1 MMDADERKPMTLEET
16 LHADM
21 VAALKARESDVVT
34 TLRMAI
40 GAIKNE
46 KVAGKEARELS
57 EADEVAVLQREVR
70 TRKDSAQAYT
80 DGNRPELA
88 AKELA
93 EAEILARYLPAMLS
107 DAELD
112 AVVAEEVAAAEAS
125 AGEKPTMRQMG
136 AIIKAVNAR
145 VAGRAEGSAVA
156 AKVKAAL
163 A

>member
-1 MMDADERKPMTLEET
+1 MSLEDK
-16 LHADM
+16 LHTDM
-21 VAALKARESDVVT
+21 VAALKARESDLVT

-40 GAIKNE
+40 GALKNE
-46 KVAGKEARELS
+46 KVAGKQARELS
-57 EADEVAVLQREVR
+57 EAEEVAVLQREVR

-93 EAEILARYLPAMLS
+93 EAEILARYLPSMLS
-107 DAELD
+107 EAELD

-136 AIIKAVNAR
+136 AIIKAVNGR
-145 VAGRAEGSAVA
+145 VAGRAEGASVA

>member
-1 MMDADERKPMTLEET
+1 MSLEDK
-16 LHADM
+16 LHTDM
-21 VAALKARESDVVT
+21 VAALKAREGDLVT

-40 GAIKNE
+40 GALKNE
-46 KVAGKEARELS
+46 KVAGKQARELS
-57 EADEVAVLQREVR
+57 EAEEVAVLQREVR

-93 EAEILARYLPAMLS
+93 EAEILARYLPSMLS
-107 DAELD
+107 EAELD

-136 AIIKAVNAR
+136 AIIKAVNGR
-145 VAGRAEGSAVA
+145 VAGRAEGASVA

>member
-1 MMDADERKPMTLEET
+1 MTLEEN
-16 LHADM
+16 LHQDM
-21 VAALKARESDVVT
+21 VAAMKARDSALVT

-40 GAIKNE
+40 GALKNE
-46 KVAGKEARELS
+46 KVAGKEARQLS

-70 TRKDSAQAYT
+70 SRRDSAQAYT
-80 DGNRPELA
+80 DGMRPELA

-93 EAEILARYLPAMLS
+93 EVDILSRYLPAMLS

-112 AVVAEEVAAAEAS
+112 AIVAEEVATAAAS
-125 AGEKPTMRQMG
+125 AGGAPGMRQMG
-136 AIIKAVNAR
+136 AVMKAVNAR

-156 AKVKAAL
+156 AKVRAAL

>member
-1 MMDADERKPMTLEET
+1 MSLEET

-21 VAALKARESDVVT
+21 VTAMKARDSQLTT

-40 GAIKNE
+40 GALKNE
-46 KVAGKEARELS
+46 KVAGKAARELT

-88 AKELA
+88 EKELA
-93 EAEILARYLPAMLS
+93 EAEILAKYLPAMLS
-107 DAELD
+107 DDELD
-112 AVVAEEVAAAEAS
+112 AIVAEEVSAVEAAS
-125 AGEKPTMRQMG
+125 GEKPTMRQMG
-136 AIIKAVNAR
+136 AVVKAVNAK
-145 VAGRAEGSAVA
+145 VAGRAEGATVA

>member
-1 MMDADERKPMTLEET
+1 MTLEET
-16 LHADM
+16 LHQDM
-21 VAALKARESDVVT
+21 VAAMKARDSALVT

-40 GAIKNE
+40 GALKNE
-46 KVAGKEARELS
+46 KVAGKEARQLS

-70 TRKDSAQAYT
+70 SRRDSAQAYT
-80 DGNRPELA
+80 DGMRPELA

-93 EAEILARYLPAMLS
+93 EVDILSRYLPAMLS

-112 AVVAEEVAAAEAS
+112 AIVAEQVATAAAS
-125 AGEKPTMRQMG
+125 AGGAPGMRQMG
-136 AIIKAVNAR
+136 AVMKAVNAR

-156 AKVKAAL
+156 AKVRAAL

>member
-1 MMDADERKPMTLEET
+1 MTLEDT

-21 VAALKARESDVVT
+21 VAALKARDSELVT

-40 GAIKNE
+40 GALKNE
-46 KVAGKEARELS
+46 KVAGKVARELT

-93 EAEILARYLPAMLS
+93 EAEVLARYLPAMLG
-107 DAELD
+107 DDELD
-112 AVVAEEVAAAEAS
+112 AIVAEEVAAAAAA

>member
-1 MMDADERKPMTLEET
+1 MTLEET

-136 AIIKAVNAR
+136 AIIKAVNGR
-145 VAGRAEGSAVA
+145 VAGRAEGAAVA

>member
-1 MMDADERKPMTLEET
+1 MTLEET
-16 LHADM
+16 LHHDM
-21 VAALKARESDVVT
+21 VAAMKARDSALVT

-40 GAIKNE
+40 GALKNE
-46 KVAGKEARELS
+46 KVAGKEARQLS

-70 TRKDSAQAYT
+70 SRRDSAQAYT
-80 DGNRPELA
+80 DGMRPELA

-93 EAEILARYLPAMLS
+93 EVDILSRYLPAMLS

-112 AVVAEEVAAAEAS
+112 AIVAEEVATAAAS
-125 AGEKPTMRQMG
+125 AGEAPGMRQMG
-136 AIIKAVNAR
+136 AVMKAVNAR

-156 AKVKAAL
+156 AKVRAAL

>member
-1 MMDADERKPMTLEET
+1 MSLEEK
-16 LHADM
+16 LHTDM
-21 VAALKARESDVVT
+21 VAALKARDSELVT

-40 GAIKNE
+40 GALKNE
-46 KVAGKEARELS
+46 KVAGKSARELT

-93 EAEILARYLPAMLS
+93 EADVIARYLPAMLG
-107 DAELD
+107 DDELD
-112 AVVAEEVAAAEAS
+112 ALVAEELAAAEAA

-136 AIIKAVNAR
+136 AIMKAVNAR
-145 VAGRAEGSAVA
+145 VAGRADGSAVA

>member
-1 MMDADERKPMTLEET
+1 MSLEDK
-16 LHADM
+16 LHTDM
-21 VAALKARESDVVT
+21 VAALKAREGDLVT

-40 GAIKNE
+40 GALKNE
-46 KVAGKEARELS
+46 KVAGKQARELS
-57 EADEVAVLQREVR
+57 EAEEVAVLQREVR

-80 DGNRPELA
+80 EGKRPELA

-93 EAEILARYLPAMLS
+93 EAEILARYLPSMLS

-136 AIIKAVNAR
+136 AIIKAVNGR
-145 VAGRAEGSAVA
+145 VAGRAEGASVA

>member
-1 MMDADERKPMTLEET
+1 MSLEDK
-16 LHADM
+16 LHTDM
-21 VAALKARESDVVT
+21 VAALKAREGDLVT

-40 GAIKNE
+40 GALKNE
-46 KVAGKEARELS
+46 KVAGKQARELS
-57 EADEVAVLQREVR
+57 EAEEVAVLQREVR

-88 AKELA
+88 KKELA
-93 EAEILARYLPAMLS
+93 EAEILGRYLPSMLS

-136 AIIKAVNAR
+136 AIIKAVNGR
-145 VAGRAEGSAVA
+145 VAGRAEGAAVA

>member
-1 MMDADERKPMTLEET
+1 MSLEEK
-16 LHADM
+16 LHTDM
-21 VAALKARESDVVT
+21 VAALKARDSELVT

-40 GAIKNE
+40 GALKNE
-46 KVAGKEARELS
+46 KVAGKSARELT

-93 EAEILARYLPAMLS
+93 EADVIARYLPAMLG
-107 DAELD
+107 DDDLD
-112 AVVAEEVAAAEAS
+112 ALVAEELANAEAA

-136 AIIKAVNAR
+136 AIMKAVNAR
-145 VAGRAEGSAVA
+145 VAGRADGSAVA

>member
-1 MMDADERKPMTLEET
+1 MSLEDK
-16 LHADM
+16 LHTDM
-21 VAALKARESDVVT
+21 VAALKAREGDLVT

-40 GAIKNE
+40 GALKNE
-46 KVAGKEARELS
+46 KVAGKQARELS
-57 EADEVAVLQREVR
+57 EAEEVAVLQREVR

-93 EAEILARYLPAMLS
+93 EAEILGRYLPSMLS

-136 AIIKAVNAR
+136 AIIKAVNGR
-145 VAGRAEGSAVA
+145 VAGRAEGAAVA
-156 AKVKAAL
+156 AKVKASL

>member
-1 MMDADERKPMTLEET
+1 MSLEET

-21 VAALKARESDVVT
+21 VKAMKARDRELTT

-40 GAIKNE
+40 GALKNE
-46 KVAGKEARELS
+46 KVAGKTARELTD
-57 EADEVAVLQREVR
+57 ADEVAVLQREVR

-88 AKELA
+88 AKEIA
-93 EAEILARYLPAMLS
+93 EAEILGRYLPAGLS

-112 AVVAEEVAAAEAS
+112 ALVAEEVAQAEA
-125 AGEKPTMRQMG
+125 ALGGRPTMRQMG
-136 AIIKAVNAR
+136 QVIKAVNAR
-145 VAGRAEGSAVA
+145 AAGRADGSAVA
-156 AKVKAAL
+156 ARVKAAL